1 MQNSWLL
8 CGAFHQKNFPLLRE
22 GENIYQRAV
31 YFTILYYVYRYRR
44 ALIKVRTED
53 AWLLLPDAT
62 SEKLHVT
69 TRRRENHPSS
79 LFIFLSLIFFL
90 PHSLLFFPMCVWR
103 YRMELIRVSFKKVK
117 TWVVVHA
124 RARSPSRIGLCDV
137 MLGTHRSPSGWLI
150 LFNLGYKLKG
160 VYLMPRPSRRP
171 PWKLTSWRCW
181 ICMSMAQKKQVWL

>member
-8 CGAFHQKNFPLLRE
+8 CGAFHQK
-22 GENIYQRAV
+22 
-31 YFTILYYVYRYRR
+31 
-44 ALIKVRTED
+44 
-53 AWLLLPDAT
+53 
-62 SEKLHVT
+62 KLST
-69 TRRRENHPSS
+69 ASRRRKYISKGSIFHYSRLCIPVPTCIDQGAHGRRPAPAAGCNQWEIACHHQKERKSS
-79 LFIFLSLIFFL
+79 VKFVYI
-90 PHSLLFFPMCVWR
+90 SLLYFSFRIASFFPNVCVWR